1 MRTLPWRP
9 LLAILALALAAPVA
23 SQAADAQTGLKA
35 EYFANE
41 TLSGTP
47 ATERVDPTVDFAWEG
62 VEPAA
67 GVGDHGFSVRWSGVI
82 KPRYSERYTLT
93 TRTDDGVRLW
103 IDGQLVIDDWH
114 RHAVKANTVEVDLV
128 ADQAH
133 AIRMEFY
140 EHLGRAEARLQW
152 ESASQAS
159 EIVPAERLAT
169 AAPGA
174 SPLPVVETPTGE
186 TPDETFKEVV
196 EKAAEV
202 LPIIQVAGTVP
213 TEAASL
219 LPPPETPVAGEQ
231 FNAEPLAGDV
241 LVRRPEDGA
250 LVPLEAGAS
259 LPVGTRIDARDGAVA
274 VQTAPAEGFDRPTQD
289 AAFEG
294 AMFKVTQPARG
305 KRIVGI
311 DLAHG
316 DFESCKAAPRSR
328 RARARARSAAAG
340 KRDKQVRRV
349 FGKGKGKFRTKG
361 RFAAATVRG
370 TAWTVA
376 DTCDATITRVH
387 EGVVDVENL
396 VTGRKVVVE
405 AGERYAAKG
414 R

>member
-9 LLAILALALAAPVA
+9 LLAILAVALTVPVA
-23 SQAADAQTGLKA
+23 SQAADAPTGLKA

-47 ATERVDPTVDFAWEG
+47 AAERIDPTVDFAWES
-62 VEPAA
+62 VEPAP
-67 GVGDHGFSVRWSGVI
+67 GVGEHGFSARWSGTI
-82 KPRYSERYTLT
+82 TPRYTERYTLT

-103 IDGQLVIDDWH
+103 IDGKLVIDDWA
-114 RHAVKANTVEVDLV
+114 RHAVKANTVELDLV

-133 AIRMEFY
+133 ELRMEFY
-140 EHLGRAEARLQW
+140 EHLGRAEARLLW
-152 ESASQAS
+152 ESASQAR
-159 EIVPAERLAT
+159 EIVPTERLA
-169 AAPGA
+169 
-174 SPLPVVETPTGE
+174 PVATTIPPAVDTKTDEPATETLK
-186 TPDETFKEVV
+186 DVV
-196 EKAAEV
+196 EKAADV
-202 LPIIQVAGTVP
+202 LPIIQVTGTVP
-213 TEAASL
+213 TEAARL
-219 LPPPETPVAGEQ
+219 LPPPEAPVAGEQ
-231 FNAEPLAGDV
+231 FNAEPLAGEV
-241 LVRRPEDGA
+241 LVRRPEDGV
-250 LVPLEAGAS
+250 LIPLEAGAS

-274 VQTAPAEGFDRPTQD
+274 LQTAPAEGFDRPTQD

-316 DFESCKAAPRSR
+316 DFESCKESTRGS
-328 RARARARSAAAG
+328 RARARAAAAG

-376 DTCDATITRVH
+376 DTCDSTITRVH

-405 AGERYAAKG
+405 AGERYVAKA